1 MLINDGIQYLFLPNY
16 RNILKNTKNISFLLY
31 YAHWQNVFLT
41 FRTAQN
47 LERKISSKPH
57 VLFVCSL
64 HPWNCLPTISE
75 TLFSPISLKHSTKWP
90 AKAGHH
96 YFFHHTAAKNL
107 KVKHISATKKKYTC
121 LMCDHTAQLKWM
133 QVFAQLSGIVYWRC
147 HGSTDAQ
154 LIQGCLTFW
163 RIVTWTQLKSCIV
176 L

>member
-16 RNILKNTKNISFLLY
+16 RNILKKYKKIYHSCY
-31 YAHWQNVFLT
+31 IMLT
-41 FRTAQN
+41 DKTYFSLSVQP
-47 LERKISSKPH
+47 KIWREKSQESH
-57 VLFVCSL
+57 MFCLFVSSI
-64 HPWNCLPTISE
+64 PELPTISE

-107 KVKHISATKKKYTC
+107 KVKHISAKKKKYTC

-147 HGSTDAQ
+147 HGSTDDR
-154 LIQGCLTFW
+154 LIQGCLTF
-163 RIVTWTQLKSCIV
+163 
-176 L
+176 

>member
-1 MLINDGIQYLFLPNY
+1 MLTDKTYFSLSVQP
-16 RNILKNTKNISFLLY
+16 
-31 YAHWQNVFLT
+31 
-41 FRTAQN
+41 
-47 LERKISSKPH
+47 KIWREKSQVSH
-57 VLFVCSL
+57 MFCLFVCFL
-64 HPWNCLPTISE
+64 HPWNCLQTISE

-107 KVKHISATKKKYTC
+107 KVKHISAKKKKECTC
-121 LMCDHTAQLKWM
+121 LMCDHTTQLKWM

-147 HGSTDAQ
+147 HGSTDAR